1 LILIQQEKYT
11 VKFSRLL
18 IAAALF
24 AAPVTA
30 FADGPKIGP
39 NGGARTDAG
48 PYHAELVLKGN
59 DVVLY
64 VTDGADKP
72 VDVTGAKAEATILAN
87 KQTQKVTL
95 VPAGGNTL
103 RGQANLGE
111 SHDSVKVV
119 TALTMPEQKPV
130 QARFEMG
137 HAGQ

>member
-1 LILIQQEKYT
+1 M
-11 VKFSRLL
+11 KFSRLL

-24 AAPVTA
+24 AVPVNA

-64 VTDGADKP
+64 VTDGSDKP

-87 KQTQKVTL
+87 KQTQKVAL
-95 VPAGGNTL
+95 MPAGGNTL

-111 SHDSVKVV
+111 THDSIKVV

-137 HAGQ
+137 HAGH